1 MHFSCSVRQVQF
13 TIQNWKKDWSNTSH
27 LEIFFLFSF
36 FFSVHGLPF
45 SKIFKQLQLLLP
57 LLGRCPEFR
66 YSYNNV
72 HPRFWYYWLLA
83 YEKLDIFSFFF
94 FLLYNFYHWSLHFI
108 LIWRKYFLS
117 SHGLDLFFRHQQQN
131 INILN
136 KDAFLSF
143 SFKMN
148 TEMRPFI
155 YLVHI
160 PKSRKSLYHEGPLQS
175 LAKIEK

>member
-13 TIQNWKKDWSNTSH
+13 TIQDWKKDWSNTSH
-27 LEIFFLFSF
+27 LEIFFYFH
-36 FFSVHGLPF
+36 FFSVHVLPF

-66 YSYNNV
+66 YSCNNV

-83 YEKLDIFSFFF
+83 YEKLDMVFSFFF
-94 FLLYNFYHWSLHFI
+94 EHFI

-148 TEMRPFI
+148 SEMRPFI
-155 YLVHI
+155 YLVHV
-160 PKSRKSLYHEGPLQS
+160 PKSRKSSNEYTLWW
-175 LAKIEK
+175 LAKIEN

>member
-13 TIQNWKKDWSNTSH
+13 TIQDWKKDWSNTSH
-27 LEIFFLFSF
+27 LEIFFFI
-36 FFSVHGLPF
+36 FFSVHVLPF

-66 YSYNNV
+66 YSCNNV

-83 YEKLDIFSFFF
+83 YEKLDMVFSFFF
-94 FLLYNFYHWSLHFI
+94 EHFI

-143 SFKMN
+143 LFKMN
-148 TEMRPFI
+148 SEMRPFI
-155 YLVHI
+155 YLVHV
-160 PKSRKSLYHEGPLQS
+160 PKSRKSSNEYTLWW
-175 LAKIEK
+175 LAKIEN